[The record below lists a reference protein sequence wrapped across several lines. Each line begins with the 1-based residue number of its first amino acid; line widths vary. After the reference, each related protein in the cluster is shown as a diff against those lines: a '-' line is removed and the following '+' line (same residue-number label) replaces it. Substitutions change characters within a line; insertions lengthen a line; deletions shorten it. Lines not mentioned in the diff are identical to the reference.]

1 MGKAPTALGMTPAL
15 YQPTAIPSTK
25 SGVFGGRSILFA
37 RLVSVVVCF
46 LASGCASTQLNY
58 NTADLAS
65 SLGNLMK
72 SQIFYNL
79 SQALGDPDFIPSQV
93 TISIGTA
100 QTANAV
106 NPTISFPLAPTFT
119 ASSRFIQ
126 QNNPS
131 AQFIGQTALA
141 GPGLGIQLVDSWN
154 QSWTMVPANS
164 PNQLRRLRTLYQYVT
179 GTMTRRKNVDRDFT
193 QEEAEKQFLCE
204 YPLQAFAVPSAP
216 PGENVAYRL
225 EGCPDNAG
233 SPRLRMHYADPTFTQ
248 GPNCVIC
255 VDDLKA
261 PHPKL
266 QVNPNLKYHFVRPSK
281 EATPDMVRVGSHGDM
296 AFYVCGAPGGS
307 CPLVAN
313 QEPFDGRKAF
323 SDFVLFVYEAMSQPA
338 SGGGAGKQ
346 SGGASFV
353 YSVR

>member
-1 MGKAPTALGMTPAL
+1 MSFL
-15 YQPTAIPSTK
+15 
-25 SGVFGGRSILFA
+25 
-37 RLVSVVVCF
+37 RLVCVAVGLLV
-46 LASGCASTQLNY
+46 SGCASTQLNY

-65 SLGNLMK
+65 SLGSLMK

-79 SQALGDPDFIPSQV
+79 AQALGDPDFVPSQV

-100 QTANAV
+100 QTTNAI
-106 NPTISFPLAPTFT
+106 NPSLTLPLGPTFT
-119 ASSRFIQ
+119 TTNRFIQ

-131 AQFIGQTALA
+131 AQFTGQTAIA
-141 GPGLGIQLVDSWN
+141 APGLGIQFVDSWN

-164 PNQLRRLRTLYQYVT
+164 ANQLRRLRTLYQYAT
-179 GTMTRRKNVDRDFT
+179 GRMTRRGMVTELT

-204 YPLQAFAVPSAP
+204 YPLQSFAVPSSP

-233 SPRLRMHYADPTFTQ
+233 SPRLRLHYADPTFTQ

-261 PHPKL
+261 KFPRL
-266 QVNPNLKYHFVRPSK
+266 QVNPNLKYGFVHPDK
-281 EATPDMVRVGSHGDM
+281 EATADMIRIGSHGDT
-296 AFYVCGAPGGS
+296 AFYVCGSATGK
-307 CPLVAN
+307 CPLAPH

-338 SGGGAGKQ
+338 GGGGAGKQ
-346 SGGASFV
+346 TSGAAFV